1 MLLDNYAYIKIS
13 HFLRIFRIYYI
24 VKVEIII
31 TRLQYNNFVRRLYIP
46 IILILTSCSAST
58 GGAPQPII
66 QPDSNPLV
74 PYATHMTSPTQ
85 VLSEALIFSNETPLS
100 SPTPFTYT
108 VKAGDNLSQIA
119 ERFGVSLD
127 DLQSANPDISAENL
141 PVGTVLKIPSYLQN
155 SSGELTPTPEPVAVR
170 EIDCHPTAQRAMWC
184 FVLVH
189 NGYSGFL
196 ENISAQVTLLDARG
210 QMVASQ
216 TAFLPLN
223 ILPPNT
229 ALPLFVFFAPDIPAD
244 ANPRVQILTAI
255 HLLPNDERYLPAT
268 LQNILIEIN
277 WSGRSAEVSG
287 QVSLPDGSKDARL
300 VWVAAVAYDSAGDV
314 MGVRRWESNT
324 VLKSAASLPF
334 KFMISSVARR
344 IDHVE
349 VVVEARP

>member
-1 MLLDNYAYIKIS
+1 MY
-13 HFLRIFRIYYI
+13 
-24 VKVEIII
+24 
-31 TRLQYNNFVRRLYIP
+31 
-46 IILILTSCSAST
+46 
-58 GGAPQPII
+58 
-66 QPDSNPLV
+66 
-74 PYATHMTSPTQ
+74 M
-85 VLSEALIFSNETPLS
+85 
-100 SPTPFTYT
+100 

-119 ERFGVSLD
+119 ERFGVYLD
-127 DLQSANPDISAENL
+127 DLQSANPDVTAENL

-155 SSGELTPTPEPVAVR
+155 PSGELTPTPEPVAVR

-189 NGYSGFL
+189 NDYSSFL

-255 HLLPNDERYLPAT
+255 HLSPNDERYLPAT
-268 LQNILIEIN
+268 LQNILVEIN

-300 VWVAAVAYDSAGDV
+300 VWVAAVAYDSAGGV
-314 MGVRRWESNT
+314 VGVRKWESNT
-324 VLKSAASLPF
+324 VLKSTASLPF
-334 KFMISSVARR
+334 KFMISSLARQ